1 MVPLIIRLWTFSES
15 HSSGILHPLH
25 SFLNRKRCVMP
36 GSSSNSALPGP
47 FEVTERTRLRRAH
60 QRSVTER
67 DEVYRVLDAGLECH
81 VGYVIDGQP
90 YVTLTAYLR
99 LGDRV
104 YWHGSS
110 ASRMLK
116 QLRKGVSVCFTVSF
130 LDGVVFARSGFHSS
144 FNYRSVMA
152 YGTAE
157 LVEDVAEKTA
167 VLESFVERITPGR
180 WAELRPVTSREL
192 KATSLLSLKLEEVAC
207 KIRQGGPIDD
217 EEDYELDIWAGIV
230 PITREIGQP
239 EPDSELKQGVA
250 TPAYVRKIRLG

>member
-1 MVPLIIRLWTFSES
+1 MSETQ
-15 HSSGILHPLH
+15 G
-25 SFLNRKRCVMP
+25 
-36 GSSSNSALPGP
+36 GSPPTEP
-47 FEVTERTRLRRAH
+47 FEVTDRTRLRRANK
-60 QRSVTER
+60 RAVTER
-67 DEVYRVLDAGLECH
+67 EEVYRVLDAGLECH

-90 YVTLTAYLR
+90 YVTPTAYVR

-116 QLRKGVSVCFTVSF
+116 QLKKGVSVCFTVSF

-157 LVEDVAEKTA
+157 LIKDEAEKTA

-180 WAELRPVTSREL
+180 WADLRPVTSQEL

-207 KIRQGGPIDD
+207 KIREGGPIDD
-217 EEDYELDIWAGIV
+217 DEDYDLDIWAGVV

-239 EPDSELKQGVA
+239 EPDSQLKEGVA
-250 TPAYVRKIRLG
+250 TPEYVRKIRLG

>member
-1 MVPLIIRLWTFSES
+1 MSDTAAPSAV
-15 HSSGILHPLH
+15 SGH
-25 SFLNRKRCVMP
+25 
-36 GSSSNSALPGP
+36 
-47 FEVTERTRLRRAH
+47 FEVNDRTRLRRANK
-60 QRSVTER
+60 RAVTER
-67 DEVYRVLDAGLECH
+67 EQVYRVLDAGLECH

-90 YVTLTAYLR
+90 YVTPTAYVR

-116 QLRKGVSVCFTVSF
+116 QLKKGVSVCFTVSF

-157 LVEDVAEKTA
+157 LVKDETEKTA
-167 VLESFVERITPGR
+167 VLESFVDRITPGR
-180 WAELRPVTSREL
+180 WADLRPVTSQEL

-207 KIRQGGPIDD
+207 KIREGGPIDD
-217 EEDYELDIWAGIV
+217 DEDYELDIWAGVV

-239 EPDSELKQGVA
+239 EPDSQLKTGVT
-250 TPAYVRKIRLG
+250 TPEYVRKIRLG